1 MSRKFLI
8 DRVPTISAKRSS
20 FDLSRK
26 LMLSMSV
33 GKLYP
38 VGKPYEVYPGDTF
51 KIRTKFVARLT
62 SSYLKPV
69 MEDLII
75 EFYHFF
81 VPHRLT
87 YKQSQVVNVSGS
99 TTYLNNNFAGVMGE
113 NKLNKW
119 SQPTEILMPTLP
131 SFTCTSGTVADYLE
145 FPLGPNPAGLQVT
158 PFRGFAL
165 IYDEWYRDQNNV
177 DPMYVCFGY
186 RSSSTS
192 ITNEPVPNSNA
203 WSSVNYTG
211 QLPIVTKSP
220 DYFTRALPSP
230 QKGDAVDFLAGAGV
244 LPVYTYSDIDNL
256 GNHPSL
262 KLRQSNVSIGD
273 PSPVAY
279 SYMTTT
285 NAGLLDGLTGTGS
298 PTFPYEGFEQG
309 GSYPSNLGADL
320 SAAGLSINDFRV
332 ALALQRMLEK
342 DAVGGTR
349 YKEILRA
356 HWGVTSP
363 DARLDDTE
371 LLGGTVQKLA
381 IQQVPQT
388 TGSGTESANT
398 LGSLAAY
405 SWTDGEGYVTK
416 GFVEH
421 GYLFTCACIK
431 QARHSYSYGVPK
443 QYERVSRTD
452 FYDPCFANLGMLPIW
467 KENIYANGITKLKDQ
482 VFGYREAWDELR
494 TDYNGAVGQAR
505 PNATTNFELYNFVD
519 EYANAPT
526 LNQSF
531 VQETPDYVDRTLA
544 VPSGTADQ
552 FLVDVYFDTIA
563 YRALP
568 VYSNA
573 SKVGAGFGIG
583 M

>member
-1 MSRKFLI
+1 MARKFLI

-26 LMLSMSV
+26 LMLSMNV

-69 MEDLII
+69 MEDLVI

-81 VPHRLT
+81 VPHRIVYRDVPNGADHQALVR
-87 YKQSQVVNVSGS
+87 Y
-99 TTYLNNNFAGVMGE
+99 NFQAVMGE
-113 NKLNKW
+113 NKLSSWAPSANAL
-119 SQPTEILMPTLP
+119 IPTLP
-131 SFTCTSGTVADYLE
+131 AFTCVSGSVADYLE
-145 FPLGPNPAGLQVT
+145 FPLGANPAGLQVL
-158 PFRGFAL
+158 PFRGFAA
-165 IYDEWYRDQNNV
+165 IYDQWYRDQNNV
-177 DPMYVCFGY
+177 DPMYIYYGY
-186 RSSSTS
+186 RSNSTAVLES
-192 ITNEPVPNSNA
+192 TPNSKP
-203 WSSVNYTG
+203 WSQNNYTG
-211 QLPIVTKSP
+211 MLPTVTKSP

-244 LPVYTYSDIDNL
+244 LPVVTYTDLDIL

-262 KLRQSNVSIGD
+262 KLRKSGVGVGD
-273 PSPVAY
+273 PQPVSY
-279 SYMTTT
+279 SYMSTTSD
-285 NAGLLDGLTGTGS
+285 GFLDGLTGTGS
-298 PTFPYEGFEQG
+298 PTFPYQGSEQG

-332 ALALQRMLEK
+332 AISLQRMLEK

-371 LLGGTVQKLA
+371 LLGGVVQKLA

-388 TGSGTESANT
+388 TGSGLEGDNT
-398 LGSLAAY
+398 LGALAAY
-405 SWTDGEGYVTK
+405 SWTDGEGYMTK

-467 KENIYANGITKLKDQ
+467 KENIYANGVSKIKDQ

-494 TDYNGAVGQAR
+494 TEYNGAVGQAR
-505 PNATTNFELYNFVD
+505 PNSQSNFELYNFVD
-519 EYANAPT
+519 EYANSPT

-531 VQETPDYVDRTLA
+531 VEETPAYVDRTLA
-544 VPSGTADQ
+544 VPSSTADQ

-573 SKVGAGFGIG
+573 SKVGGGFGIG
-583 M
+583 L

>member
-1 MSRKFLI
+1 MGRKFLI

-26 LMLSMSV
+26 LMLSMTV

-51 KIRTKFVARLT
+51 KIRTRFVCRLT

-69 MEDLII
+69 MEDLVI
-75 EFYHFF
+75 EFYQFF
-81 VPHRLT
+81 VPHRLP
-87 YKQSQVVNVSGS
+87 YRLQSYSPNAPHWSFQ
-99 TTYLNNNFAGVMGE
+99 GVMGE
-113 NKLNKW
+113 NKTSSWANTDNQK
-119 SQPTEILMPTLP
+119 MPVLP
-131 SFTCTSGTVADYLE
+131 AFNCVSGTVPDYLE
-145 FPLGPNPAGLQVT
+145 YPLGANPAGLQAH
-158 PFRGFAL
+158 PLRDFAL
-165 IYDEWYRDQNNV
+165 IYDQWYRDQNNV
-177 DPMYVCFGY
+177 DPMQVDLVY
-186 RSSSTS
+186 RDGSNNVEGE
-192 ITNEPVPNSNA
+192 IPNNNPWA
-203 WSSVNYTG
+203 PNNYAG
-211 QLPIVTKSP
+211 QLPYVTKSP

-230 QKGDAVDFLAGAGV
+230 QKGNAVDFLAGAGV
-244 LPVYTYSDIDNL
+244 LPVFTYNDMDNI
-256 GNHPSL
+256 GVHPSL
-262 KLRQSNVSIGD
+262 KLRKSDVGNGNPQVVN
-273 PSPVAY
+273 Y

-285 NAGLLDGLTGTGS
+285 SEGFLDGLTGTGS
-298 PTFPYEGFEQG
+298 PTFPYPGSEQG
-309 GSYPSNLGADL
+309 GAYPSNLGADL

-332 ALALQRMLEK
+332 AIALQRMLEK

-356 HWGVTSP
+356 HWGVISP

-371 LLGGTVQKLA
+371 LLGGTVQKLS

-388 TGSGTESANT
+388 TGSGAEGDNSLAA
-398 LGSLAAY
+398 LAAY

-431 QARHSYSYGVPK
+431 QAHHSYSYGIPK
-443 QYERVSRTD
+443 QYERISRTD
-452 FYDPCFANLGMLPIW
+452 FYDPSFANLGMLPIY
-467 KENIYANGITKLKDQ
+467 KENIYANGITTIKDQ

-494 TDYNGAVGQAR
+494 TEYDGAVGQAR
-505 PNATTNFELYNFVD
+505 PNATKNFELYNFVD

-531 VQETPDYVDRTLA
+531 VEETPAYVDRTLA
-544 VPSGTADQ
+544 VPSSTADQ

-568 VYSNA
+568 VYSDA
-573 SKVGAGFGIG
+573 SKVGAGFGVG
-583 M
+583 L